1 MKERHTTVRRLMGE
15 LMRQKWTLLLVL
27 LGAMFSA
34 MLGIIYPLLIAQAIE
49 EIIIETKHTWNG
61 YPLLAV
67 ILTALLALF
76 LIRGMFGYLQ
86 EYVMSGVSQK
96 LVLRLRKKISDK
108 LNRLPLQYYDTHKK
122 GDILSRVTSDLEKV
136 ADTMQS
142 SLSQLF
148 SSGVAMAG
156 SIVMMFYLHWT
167 LALVVLASVFVSM
180 ILASV
185 ISQKTERR
193 QAAQQEALGAFNA
206 SIEEIF
212 TGNSIVKAYG
222 QQRNMTVTVER
233 LSNALYR
240 TGRNAQF
247 MTFLTN
253 PVIQL
258 LNHLSYVV
266 VAYGGAMLVV
276 GGGIS
281 VAYIPAFFSYTN
293 KTSESTLNF
302 AYLINALQGAV
313 AAAGRVYALLDETE
327 QLPEV
332 EETPVPAVP
341 KGAVRF
347 DHIRFGYSEDNILME
362 DIDLSVAPGS
372 KIGKNH
378 LGQLADAFL

>member
-222 QQRNMTVTVER
+222 QQRNMTVFR
-233 LSNALYR
+233 C
-240 TGRNAQF
+240 
-247 MTFLTN
+247 
-253 PVIQL
+253 
-258 LNHLSYVV
+258 
-266 VAYGGAMLVV
+266 
-276 GGGIS
+276 IS
-281 VAYIPAFFSYTN
+281 
-293 KTSESTLNF
+293 
-302 AYLINALQGAV
+302 
-313 AAAGRVYALLDETE
+313 
-327 QLPEV
+327 
-332 EETPVPAVP
+332 
-341 KGAVRF
+341 
-347 DHIRFGYSEDNILME
+347 
-362 DIDLSVAPGS
+362 
-372 KIGKNH
+372 
-378 LGQLADAFL
+378 